1 MPYSK
6 GEFIAPDGRKEF
18 ASAMPRDPH
27 AILNALPAIVGYW
40 DSTLRNQMANH
51 AYVDFFGMAP
61 EEIRGRHL
69 SEVLGPELYGLNRP
83 YLEKALA
90 GETQLFDR
98 TIIDSS
104 GTARYTQ
111 ASYIPDIVDGTVR
124 GLFVLATDI
133 TARHAADEAIQAAE
147 ARFRL
152 AFTGSPVG
160 MGLMDRSGA
169 LIQANPALCQMLG
182 YAQEELRGLSF
193 ADLVDRAL
201 REQERDRIGRLLAD
215 GSGSVSSELQFVHR
229 DGSRIWVIL
238 SLALAHDEAD
248 GEDLAIGH
256 VQDISQRKQA
266 EEELS
271 ASRGRLMEAER
282 VAQMGSWELDIRNS
296 HITWSEGLFR
306 VYQLTPAEFDPSLE
320 GANERVYPEDRAMV
334 RRAVEMA
341 IAHPS
346 SFTVEYRAMR
356 ADGRVRTLLSRAE
369 VVVDE
374 EGIPV
379 RIVGIVRDIT
389 EARLAQ
395 EALESTSA
403 DLGRRALE
411 LQQLAVHSEAPAS
424 MPDDVRLTPRQLE
437 ILRLIAHGLTN
448 AAIAD
453 QLIVTEATVK
463 WHVKQ
468 ILTTTGASNRAEAVA
483 RVLGVPR
490 APAAP

>member
-40 DSTLRNQMANH
+40 DSTLRNQMANQ

-124 GLFVLATDI
+124 GLFVLVTDI

-169 LIQANPALCQMLG
+169 LIQANPALCHMLG
-182 YAQEELRGLSF
+182 YAHEELRGLSF
-193 ADLVDRAL
+193 ADLVDPAL
-201 REQERDRIGRLLAD
+201 REQERDR
-215 GSGSVSSELQFVHR
+215 
-229 DGSRIWVIL
+229 
-238 SLALAHDEAD
+238 
-248 GEDLAIGH
+248 
-256 VQDISQRKQA
+256 
-266 EEELS
+266 EELPEPV
-271 ASRGRLMEAER
+271 GKEM
-282 VAQMGSWELDIRNS
+282 RNS
-296 HITWSEGLFR
+296 RLNLVDVVH
-306 VYQLTPAEFDPSLE
+306 
-320 GANERVYPEDRAMV
+320 DR
-334 RRAVEMA
+334 
-341 IAHPS
+341 
-346 SFTVEYRAMR
+346 
-356 ADGRVRTLLSRAE
+356 
-369 VVVDE
+369 
-374 EGIPV
+374 
-379 RIVGIVRDIT
+379 
-389 EARLAQ
+389 
-395 EALESTSA
+395 
-403 DLGRRALE
+403 
-411 LQQLAVHSEAPAS
+411 
-424 MPDDVRLTPRQLE
+424 
-437 ILRLIAHGLTN
+437 
-448 AAIAD
+448 
-453 QLIVTEATVK
+453 
-463 WHVKQ
+463 
-468 ILTTTGASNRAEAVA
+468 
-483 RVLGVPR
+483 
-490 APAAP
+490 